1 MKRKWLIIPEYE
13 QREAFAA
20 LAEQYQA
27 AFEYNDFYLPAV
39 YEKEE
44 EINRRIKGYCEL
56 NRDRSKDMLH
66 GAFLD
71 VVASS
76 EDAVIAEYSKKRM
89 RHSMEIA
96 KRLGIRGVVFHSGLV
111 RGVTGSQYLENWVE
125 RQSSF
130 IRELLEEFPELEICM
145 ENTQEETP
153 EQLLRLKERLRDC
166 QRFSLCLDYA
176 HANISGTK
184 PESWVKQMGQQIGH
198 FHINDNDGRLDLH
211 QVPGEGSI
219 DWSSFEAVTKE
230 LEQVSV
236 LIEINGLEKQKRA
249 LEYLKQLDER
259 GKHMN
264 GGRINLM
271 DILDIGIQMAKEKDG
286 NHLLSMILNRCM
298 EYTGCDA
305 GTLYLFENNA
315 LTFKLMKTNS
325 LNINRGEAGE
335 IINLP
340 PVPMKEEN
348 ICAYAAIHKKVLN
361 IHDVERSSMFDFSG
375 PKRYD
380 EMTGYCTKSML
391 VVPMNSHEDRLI
403 GVLQLIN
410 AQDEDGVVVN
420 FAKEIEPVIYS
431 LASQAAIVLEN
442 LLYTEEIKQ
451 QMWSFTEALAE
462 AVDARTPYNG
472 SHIRKVA
479 EYAGKIADHINLLHE
494 QGMEQDYFD
503 FRRKEQLIMGA
514 LLHDIGKI
522 IVPLEV
528 MNKIKRLDGKE
539 EVVLARLDLI
549 SAYYQIDCLN
559 GCLSAEEEAQKQQ
572 ELNEVRRVI
581 QDVNGVWIV
590 SEEQKERLEKILSL
604 TYEERGIRLPYF
616 TEEEKECLRVER
628 GTLTNGE
635 REVMESHVAL
645 TERILSKV
653 HFYSYYADSPVWAA
667 THHEMLDGSGYP
679 RGLKGEELAL
689 ESRIMAVAD
698 ICDALLASDRPY
710 KKPLPKEEAFR
721 VMEGMA
727 EEGKLEKRLVKYL
740 EACI

>member
-20 LAEQYQA
+20 MAKQYHA
-27 AFEYNDFYLPAV
+27 AFEYNDFYLPEV
-39 YEKEE
+39 YENEE
-44 EINRRIKGYCEL
+44 EVNRRVKGYCEL
-56 NRDRSKDMLH
+56 DRDRSNDMLH

-76 EDAVIAEYSKKRM
+76 DDEVIAEYSKKRM

-111 RGVTGSQYLENWVE
+111 RGVAAPQYLENWVS

-130 IRELLEEFPELEICM
+130 IRELLAEFPKLELCM

-153 EQLLRLKERLRDC
+153 ELLLRLKECLWDC
-166 QRFSLCLDYA
+166 PRFSLCLDYA
-176 HANISGTK
+176 HANLSGTR
-184 PESWVKQMGQQIGH
+184 PEFWVRQMGQNIGH

-211 QVPGEGSI
+211 QVPGEGCI
-219 DWSSFEAVTKE
+219 DWRSFETLTKE
-230 LEQVSV
+230 LENVSV
-236 LIEINGLEKQKRA
+236 LIEINGLEKQKKA
-249 LEYLKQLDER
+249 LEYLEQLSGR
-259 GKHMN
+259 GTCMN

-271 DILDIGIQMAKEKDG
+271 DILDIGIQMAKEKDR

-305 GTLYLFENNA
+305 GTLYLYENNA

-325 LNINRGEAGE
+325 LNINRGEEGE
-335 IINLP
+335 IIELP

-348 ICAYAAIHKKVLN
+348 ICAYAAIHKRVLN
-361 IHDVERSSMFDFSG
+361 IQDVEHSSMFDFSG

-391 VVPMNSHEDRLI
+391 VVPMHSHEERLI

-420 FAKEIEPVIYS
+420 FSEEMEPLIYA
-431 LASQAAIVLEN
+431 LASQAAIVLAN

-479 EYAGKIADHINLLHE
+479 EYAGKIADHINLLHA
-494 QGMEQDYFD
+494 QGREEEYFD

-522 IVPLEV
+522 IVPLEI

-539 EVVLARLDLI
+539 EVVMARLDLI
-549 SAYYQIDCLN
+549 SAYYKIDYLN
-559 GCLSAEEEAQKQQ
+559 GCLSMEEEEQKQW
-572 ELNEVRRVI
+572 EIDEVRNVI
-581 QDVNGVWIV
+581 QEINGVWIV
-590 SEEQKERLEKILSL
+590 SEEQKKRLEYILPL
-604 TYEERGIRLPYF
+604 VYEGRGVQLPYF

-727 EEGKLEKRLVKYL
+727 EEGKLEKRLVEYL
-740 EACI
+740 KACI